1 MVANGEV
8 GGNRGGEAA
17 GPKGRVELAAESRF
31 QLSQGGEWERMR
43 ENIARGQGI
52 SQFSH
57 NQADETAWR
66 PPGALMPEPQ
76 RVAIVGPSG
85 ASLAVALGDFIR
97 EMLAHGHDVTCL
109 APQLDGQAS
118 RAFTRIGVQALPLP
132 SFRQGFSP
140 IGDPRNIFRLS
151 RLFRQME
158 PDIVAGYS
166 PKGAALAAL
175 AGRIARVNH
184 VVSLLAELGRGF
196 AEAPEKSSAPARQF
210 QKSLLRVAFRL
221 SDTAV
226 FFNEENHKVLLR
238 HRIIPP
244 RLRQFPFNGGG
255 VDLRQFPEVPLPP
268 LDRGVMFL
276 FAGPLD
282 RRLGVQD
289 YCEAARRLR
298 AKSGNYRCL
307 LAGPEVKGPHGFPLA
322 ELKRYRDSVQYMGPQ
337 ADPRPFVARTHVF
350 VLPATGDA
358 VPNPLIE
365 AVAMGRPIITTT
377 ARGCRGAVREG
388 TNGILVPPGDPAA
401 LASGMAR
408 LLLRPDLI
416 PSMAR
421 ASRSLAEN
429 RFDSRRINEQLL
441 NALGL

>member
-1 MVANGEV
+1 MVSNGEV

-17 GPKGRVELAAESRF
+17 GPREGVSLRLSSRF
-31 QLSQGGEWERMR
+31 QLSQGEWERMR
-43 ENIARGQGI
+43 ENVARGRTI
-52 SQFSH
+52 NHFSQE
-57 NQADETAWR
+57 QADETAWR
-66 PPGALMPEPQ
+66 PARGQMPERQ

-85 ASLAVALGDFIR
+85 ASLAVALGDCIR
-97 EMLAHGHDVTCL
+97 EMLAHGHEVTCL
-109 APQLDGQAS
+109 APALDAQAS
-118 RAFTRIGVQALPLP
+118 RTFGRMGVQALPLP
-132 SFRQGFSP
+132 SFRQGLSP
-140 IGDPRNIFRLS
+140 IGDTRNIIRLS

-166 PKGAALAAL
+166 PKGAALAAM

-210 QKSLLRVAFRL
+210 QKNLLRVAFRL

-226 FFNEENHKVLLR
+226 FFNEENHKILR
-238 HRIIPP
+238 RHNVVPARI
-244 RLRQFPFNGGG
+244 RQFPFNGGG
-255 VDLRQFPEVPLPP
+255 VDLRQFPEMPLPP
-268 LDRGVMFL
+268 LDKGVMFL

-282 RRLGVQD
+282 RRLGIQD
-289 YCEAARRLR
+289 YCEAARLLR

-307 LAGPEVKGPHGFPLA
+307 LAGPEVKGPHGFSLA
-322 ELKRYRDSVQYMGPQ
+322 ELKRYRDAVQYMGPQ

-365 AVAMGRPIITTT
+365 AMAMGRPVITTT

-388 TNGILVPPGDPAA
+388 ANGILVPAGDPAA
-401 LASGMAR
+401 LASAMAR

-421 ASRSLAEN
+421 ASRALAEN